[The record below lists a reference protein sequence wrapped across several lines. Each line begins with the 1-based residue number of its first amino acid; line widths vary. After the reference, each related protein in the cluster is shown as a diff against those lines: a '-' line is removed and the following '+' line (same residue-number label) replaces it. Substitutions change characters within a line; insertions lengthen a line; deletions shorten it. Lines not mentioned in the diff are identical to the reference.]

1 MFFWLQQIIIF
12 PNNNVIWFPQQISD
26 DVEFVMLS
34 KGFYQ
39 NLAGVQLK
47 QRVYAKVTA
56 PKATYTQVTDE
67 DCCLIRKGTQVS

>member
-1 MFFWLQQIIIF
+1 
-12 PNNNVIWFPQQISD
+12 
-26 DVEFVMLS
+26 MLS

-47 QRVYAKVTA
+47 QRVYAKATA